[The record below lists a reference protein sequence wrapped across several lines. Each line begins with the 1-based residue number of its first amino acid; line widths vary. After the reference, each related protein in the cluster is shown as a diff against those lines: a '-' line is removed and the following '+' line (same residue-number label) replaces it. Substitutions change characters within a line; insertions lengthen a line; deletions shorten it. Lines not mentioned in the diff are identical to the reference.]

1 MSWNDYEK
9 IRQNYLLDCATVKST
24 LVPNW
29 SHFKWAH
36 VREKKKKASAL
47 GKLLQRRR
55 KTAIEFRSRV
65 FVAFA
70 FFFLALPAMMMDV
83 LCDSTVSLLYF
94 HSFFL
99 GVFNISKMD
108 VSLMAPRLPV
118 TARAAWLVV
127 RLKRNGRKL
136 VGVKFPAAAR
146 FDSTERGPSGSCA
159 SAMNEHLTVV
169 IFVYFPRLSTYFPSV
184 SIEFIYFLP
193 AGCALSPSSA
203 LPPQCFPCPRLR
215 QTSVH
220 AGQQIRCEFISL
232 AVPLFVSQGRQEC
245 RGGLKIP
252 QIVIE

>member
-1 MSWNDYEK
+1 MG
-9 IRQNYLLDCATVKST
+9 A
-24 LVPNW
+24 
-29 SHFKWAH
+29 
-36 VREKKKKASAL
+36 REGKKKKSVSA
-47 GKLLQRRR
+47 R
-55 KTAIEFRSRV
+55 KTLAAPQENGNWIPQSCV
-65 FVAFA
+65 CGVC
-70 FFFLALPAMMMDV
+70 FFFSRPACYDDGCSLWQHGLATIF
-83 LCDSTVSLLYF
+83 SF
-94 HSFFL
+94 FFFL

-136 VGVKFPAAAR
+136 VGVKFPAATR